1 MTLFSDPEGP
11 IEEFSW
17 GKFTVLGQVHS
28 DQGDGVGKDIRVIG
42 TDVTEWK
49 ERKGHTLRPDM
60 ITGVFHK
67 GIEVLVIGIGVD
79 SAIQVS
85 EETRTA
91 IIEHGIDKVL
101 LLPTPKACKKY
112 NSLLHKGLKVALLAH
127 GTC

>member
-1 MTLFSDPEGP
+1 MALFSDPEGP

-28 DQGDGVGKDIRVIG
+28 DHGDGVGKDIRLIG
-42 TDVTEWK
+42 TSVTEWK

-60 ITGVFHK
+60 ITGVFHQ
-67 GIEVLVIGIGVD
+67 GIDVLVIGIGVD

-85 EETRTA
+85 EETQKTVK
-91 IIEHGIDKVL
+91 EQGIGKLL
-101 LLPTPKACKKY
+101 LLPTPEACKKY
-112 NSLLHKGLKVALLAH
+112 NALLRKGQKVALLAH